1 MQTPTRNINYA
12 LANLRDLPNAIL
24 PSAVFSALVAVLTGY
39 AGPLL
44 VMFQVAEVGKL
55 SQAQLSSTIWAVT
68 IGCGVC
74 AILLSLWY
82 RHPVLCAWPSA
93 GAVLLVT
100 SLATYTFSEAIGAF
114 IIQGVLL
121 ILLGLSGWFGR
132 LMEIIP
138 RTVVAGMLGGVLFR
152 FGIGVFT
159 AIPTAPL
166 LVGAMIATFVIM
178 KRLGYRAPMIGAM
191 VIGLMVAAAQ
201 GQIKLDNFV
210 LALTVPVVTLPTFNI
225 AATLGL
231 ALPLFVLTLTGQNA
245 PGVAVLRNSGYN
257 TPVDGPITLTG
268 IASLLTAPIG
278 GNGINLSAITAAIC
292 TNPEAHP
299 DKTKRYSAGVAY
311 GLWYVLFG
319 MFGAT
324 AVALFSSVPKAFVA
338 AITGLALLGAISTA
352 LSTAMSE
359 PKERDGALMA
369 FMLTASG
376 VEILSVGAPFWGL
389 LLGVVVNT
397 VLNRKFSHQ
406 SRS

>member
-1 MQTPTRNINYA
+1 MQQPSYNLRYMLGNI
-12 LANLRDLPNAIL
+12 RDLPSAIL
-24 PSAVFSALVAVLTGY
+24 PSAIFSALVAVLTGY

-44 VMFQVAEVGKL
+44 VVFQVAEVGKL
-55 SQAQLSSTIWAVT
+55 SAAQLSSWIWAIT

-93 GAVLLVT
+93 GSVLLVT
-100 SLATYTFSEAIGAF
+100 SLATYTYSEAIGAY
-114 IIQGVLL
+114 IIQAILL
-121 ILLGLSGWFGR
+121 ILLGVSGLFGR
-132 LMEIIP
+132 LMDVIP
-138 RTVVAGMLGGVLFR
+138 KTVVAGMLGGVLFR
-152 FGIGVFT
+152 FGIGVFS
-159 AIPTAPL
+159 ALPSAPL

-191 VIGLMVAAAQ
+191 VVGLIMSGLQ
-201 GQIKLDNFV
+201 GQIKLDNLA
-210 LALTVPVVTLPTFNI
+210 LALTTPVVTAPTFNF

-245 PGVAVLRNSGYN
+245 PGVAVLRNSGYD
-257 TPVDGPITLTG
+257 TPINGPITLTG

-292 TNPEAHP
+292 TNPESHP

-338 AITGLALLGAISTA
+338 AITGLALLGAIASA
-352 LSTAMSE
+352 LTTAMSE

-376 VEILSVGAPFWGL
+376 IELLGVGAPFWGL
-389 LLGVVVNT
+389 VLGVLVNL
-397 VLNRKFSHQ
+397 VLTYR
-406 SRS
+406 RR

>member
-1 MQTPTRNINYA
+1 MQTPTRNLNYA

-245 PGVAVLRNSGYN
+245 PGVAVLRNSGYD

-324 AVALFSSVPKAFVA
+324 AVALFSSVPKAFVE

>member
-1 MQTPTRNINYA
+1 MQKPIY
-12 LANLRDLPNAIL
+12 NLRYMLGNVRDLPSAIL
-24 PSAVFSALVAVLTGY
+24 PSAIFSALVAVLTGY

-44 VMFQVAEVGKL
+44 VVFQVAEVGKL
-55 SQAQLSSTIWAVT
+55 SADQLSSWIWAIT

-93 GAVLLVT
+93 GSVLLVT
-100 SLATYTFSEAIGAF
+100 SLATYTYSEAIGAY
-114 IIQGVLL
+114 IIQAILL
-121 ILLGLSGWFGR
+121 ILLGVSGLFGR
-132 LMEIIP
+132 LMDVIP
-138 RTVVAGMLGGVLFR
+138 KTVVAGMLGGVLFR
-152 FGIGVFT
+152 FGIGVFS
-159 AIPTAPL
+159 ALPSAPL

-191 VIGLMVAAAQ
+191 VVGLIMSGLQ
-201 GQIKLDNFV
+201 GQIKLDNLA
-210 LALTVPVVTLPTFNI
+210 LALTTPVVTTPTFNL

-245 PGVAVLRNSGYN
+245 PGVAVLRNSGYD
-257 TPVDGPITLTG
+257 TPINGPITLTG

-292 TNPEAHP
+292 TNPESHP

-338 AITGLALLGAISTA
+338 AITGLALLGAIATA
-352 LSTAMSE
+352 LTTAMSE

-376 VEILSVGAPFWGL
+376 IELLGVGAPFWGL
-389 LLGVVVNT
+389 VLGVMVNL
-397 VLNRKFSHQ
+397 VLTYR
-406 SRS
+406 RR

>member
-1 MQTPTRNINYA
+1 MPTRNLNYA

-24 PSAVFSALVAVLTGY
+24 PSAVFSELVAVLTGY

-132 LMEIIP
+132 LMELIP

-201 GQIKLDNFV
+201 GQIKLDNFA
-210 LALTVPVVTLPTFNI
+210 LALTVPVITLPTFNI

-245 PGVAVLRNSGYN
+245 PGVAVLRNSGYD

-376 VEILSVGAPFWGL
+376 IELLSVGAPFWGL

-397 VLNRKFSHQ
+397 VLNRKFNRQ

>member
-1 MQTPTRNINYA
+1 MPTRNLNYA

-132 LMEIIP
+132 LMELIP

-166 LVGAMIATFVIM
+166 LVGAMVATFVIM

-201 GQIKLDNFV
+201 GQIKLDNFA
-210 LALTVPVVTLPTFNI
+210 LALTVPVITLPTFNI

-245 PGVAVLRNSGYN
+245 PGVAVLRNSGYD

-376 VEILSVGAPFWGL
+376 IELLSVGAPFWGL

-397 VLNRKFSHQ
+397 VLNRKFNRQ

>member
-201 GQIKLDNFV
+201 GQIKLDNFA
-210 LALTVPVVTLPTFNI
+210 LALTVPVITLPTFNI

-245 PGVAVLRNSGYN
+245 PGVAVLRNSGYD

-397 VLNRKFSHQ
+397 VLNRKFNRQ

>member
-1 MQTPTRNINYA
+1 MQKPIY
-12 LANLRDLPNAIL
+12 NLRYMLGNVRDLPSAIL
-24 PSAVFSALVAVLTGY
+24 PSAIFSALVAVLTGY

-44 VMFQVAEVGKL
+44 VVFQVAEVGKL
-55 SQAQLSSTIWAVT
+55 SADQLSSWIWAIT

-93 GAVLLVT
+93 GSVLLVT
-100 SLATYTFSEAIGAF
+100 SLATYTYSEAIGAY
-114 IIQGVLL
+114 IIQA
-121 ILLGLSGWFGR
+121 ILLMLLGVSGLFGR
-132 LMEIIP
+132 LMDVIP
-138 RTVVAGMLGGVLFR
+138 KTVVAGMLGGVLFR
-152 FGIGVFT
+152 FGIGVFS
-159 AIPTAPL
+159 ALPSAPL

-191 VIGLMVAAAQ
+191 VVGLIMSGLQ
-201 GQIKLDNFV
+201 GQIKLDNLA
-210 LALTVPVVTLPTFNI
+210 LALTTPVVTTPTFNL

-245 PGVAVLRNSGYN
+245 PGVAVLRNSGYD
-257 TPVDGPITLTG
+257 TPINGPITLTG

-292 TNPEAHP
+292 TNPESHP

-338 AITGLALLGAISTA
+338 AITGLALLGAIATA
-352 LSTAMSE
+352 LTTAMSE

-376 VEILSVGAPFWGL
+376 IELLGVGAPFWGL
-389 LLGVVVNT
+389 VLGVMVNL
-397 VLNRKFSHQ
+397 VLTYR
-406 SRS
+406 RR

>member
-1 MQTPTRNINYA
+1 MPTRNLNYA

-132 LMEIIP
+132 LMELIP

-152 FGIGVFT
+152 FGIGVFS

-201 GQIKLDNFV
+201 GQIKLDNFA
-210 LALTVPVVTLPTFNI
+210 LALTVPVITLPTFNI

-245 PGVAVLRNSGYN
+245 PGVAVLRNSGYD

-376 VEILSVGAPFWGL
+376 IELLSVGAPFWGL
-389 LLGVVVNT
+389 LLGVVVNM
-397 VLNRKFSHQ
+397 VLNRKFNRQ

>member
-159 AIPTAPL
+159 AIPTSPL

>member
-1 MQTPTRNINYA
+1 MPTRNLNYA

-132 LMEIIP
+132 LMELIP

-152 FGIGVFT
+152 FGIGVFS

-201 GQIKLDNFV
+201 GQIKLDNFA
-210 LALTVPVVTLPTFNI
+210 LALTVPVITLPTFNI

-245 PGVAVLRNSGYN
+245 PGVAVLRNSGYD

-376 VEILSVGAPFWGL
+376 IELLSVGAPFWGL

-397 VLNRKFSHQ
+397 VLNRKFNRQ

>member
-1 MQTPTRNINYA
+1 MQTPTRNLNYA

-132 LMEIIP
+132 LMELIP

-166 LVGAMIATFVIM
+166 LVGAMVATFVIM

-201 GQIKLDNFV
+201 GQIKLDNFA
-210 LALTVPVVTLPTFNI
+210 LALTVPVITLPTFNI

-245 PGVAVLRNSGYN
+245 PGVAVLRNSGYD

-376 VEILSVGAPFWGL
+376 IELLSVGAPFWGL

-397 VLNRKFSHQ
+397 VLNRKFNRQ

>member
-1 MQTPTRNINYA
+1 MLGNI
-12 LANLRDLPNAIL
+12 RDLPSAIL
-24 PSAVFSALVAVLTGY
+24 PSAIFSALVAVLTGY

-44 VMFQVAEVGKL
+44 VVFQVAEVGKL
-55 SQAQLSSTIWAVT
+55 SAAQLSSWIWAIT

-93 GAVLLVT
+93 GSVLLVT
-100 SLATYTFSEAIGAF
+100 SLATYTYSEAIGAY
-114 IIQGVLL
+114 IIQAILL
-121 ILLGLSGWFGR
+121 ILLGVSGLFGR
-132 LMEIIP
+132 LMDVIP
-138 RTVVAGMLGGVLFR
+138 KTVVAGMLGGVLFR
-152 FGIGVFT
+152 FGIGVFS
-159 AIPTAPL
+159 ALPSAPL

-191 VIGLMVAAAQ
+191 VVGLIMSGLQ
-201 GQIKLDNFV
+201 GQIKLDNLA
-210 LALTVPVVTLPTFNI
+210 LALTTPVVTAPTFNF

-245 PGVAVLRNSGYN
+245 PGVAVLRNSGYD
-257 TPVDGPITLTG
+257 TPINGPITLTG

-292 TNPEAHP
+292 TNPESHP

-338 AITGLALLGAISTA
+338 AITGLALLGAIASA
-352 LSTAMSE
+352 LTTAMSE

-376 VEILSVGAPFWGL
+376 IELLGVGAPFWGL
-389 LLGVVVNT
+389 VLGVLVNL
-397 VLNRKFSHQ
+397 VLTYR
-406 SRS
+406 RR

>member
-1 MQTPTRNINYA
+1 MPTRNLNYA

-132 LMEIIP
+132 LMELIP

-201 GQIKLDNFV
+201 GQIKLDNFA
-210 LALTVPVVTLPTFNI
+210 LALTVPVITLPTFNI

-245 PGVAVLRNSGYN
+245 PGVAVLRNSGYD

-376 VEILSVGAPFWGL
+376 IELLSVGAPFWGL

-397 VLNRKFSHQ
+397 VLNRKFNRQ